1 MATSKQTFVRATENQ
16 YSVSTQREEEM
27 HVKAP
32 LTTMYVHNGSAP
44 GLQPYRH
51 APPGALQDAM
61 VVPLFVPRMCSNQ
74 PLPALTLHIASTT
87 DLQQQRMS
95 APATSSRPKS
105 IGKHVCPHCGKDC
118 LKPSVLEKHLRCH
131 TGERPYPCTTC
142 GISFK
147 TQSNLYKHK
156 RTQAHARLSSESDKG
171 SFSSQE
177 STDISKE
184 NCISSSPEM
193 HGKDS
198 ADMKNTDGV
207 FPAVTVTTHCQVHK
221 CIESGTEWPLHKT
234 AMDGF
239 STTLT
244 LQDKVNTS
252 SKNVELSFE
261 SKDSCAHK
269 NRSTS
274 GENGHVP
281 LTSNRTP
288 LQRQEALFSKP
299 WESPGSRR
307 KSQSHDSTDSGFSDS
322 SELHSSSS
330 PGLSLHDPS
339 MESLPETTMKHQ
351 ELCASQA
358 PLKMSPD
365 DIKSNVS
372 IQEKQKLEERI
383 SKLIHENSVLVED
396 KQLENVRPRKTVL
409 SKQGSID
416 LPVPYTYKDS
426 FHFEIRSS
434 KHIAS
439 SQKQDRGGG
448 DIYSSMPT
456 QDFTSLEHAPLT
468 RSSSLPF
475 TMGGK
480 NSDGAVN
487 PNISRR
493 CSAGHVN
500 PFGSTDQQAPIHRS
514 LVRQVAVDCLSSL
527 NGSSVD
533 RGSISSLSSDG
544 DNTDTGTETNIKGN
558 YRKKTQKFDYTKW
571 HTYKGGTFRKLYNTG
586 RDSPLK
592 TKKTT
597 SSIEQTDS
605 LEIQV
610 SQPRDSVSVSPN
622 FTSCSFVCNPQT
634 AEMSLAQKPNQVTS
648 YILLKSPLGK
658 TVEEPK
664 QMLMLQNTQSSD
676 FHIPSERKKQRTGSN
691 VHMPTM
697 TGPSIRQ
704 VNANLWGLMSKP
716 FPSTCGTHS
725 SIKGPAQKGNK
736 PNLQAQNSFIQ
747 FSKANQL
754 LCKTTSPAFCLI
766 NMEGTSATPSVS
778 TNSFTLPEAKTS
790 FPPKYQLKIPSSAD
804 GVSTSCS
811 SPTLPGFSQSHPTT
825 VQCHPEN
832 AFPNLKQ
839 SQGLS
844 KVPPFEQS
852 KQCKLCE
859 TTSIHTDFSSLQNQ
873 TNTLSK
879 VLTQLQ
885 PTKPTSVSHISPV
898 ALPTVQQQQSSCTKD
913 VVENQST
920 NPVSSSHPLKTSEN
934 IQSFTSVSCSGS
946 ANTTIQI
953 YPSATMSSTIQND
966 HVPPVFTFEKPSG
979 LTEDTEFTSSKMATD
994 DFQSSHSEGKV
1005 TLWSGSTQSQA
1016 QNTFYVRTADLQIVM
1031 QLISDEQLALIEPQ
1045 IEKIDFKPA
1054 ESCSVTSICTN
1065 QISLSQEVYSD
1076 DVTTVGVTQDMVN
1089 SENKEQIATFSNLQ
1103 NAIHNSSA
1111 NLGTPCVSSWS
1122 HPQKKFHI
1130 SASTGQFNETDKIPK
1145 NFHDRKSV
1153 GFNVTTELHHNQ
1165 ASGDKLS
1172 ELDLV
1177 DKKQD
1182 NKDHSFVR
1190 NLDTVNYLD
1199 SKVTFSQDQ
1208 SDTKQE
1214 LNIEKF
1220 VLKEKF
1226 CLIDSNHTQTIKNIN
1241 PEEANKTRPLMP
1253 VTLLRDIEGVQLN
1266 SLTTSQ
1272 NGSCFADK
1280 MIQMTT
1286 LTESQ
1291 QMQKV
1296 LISTTQPDQSK
1307 SCWAACSA
1315 TEEMKTCSTGELKLR
1330 AHRNETFSSH
1340 QTTTHHEIQKD
1351 FGRTHVD
1358 YIENVKAY
1366 TVTPNRTSNSITE
1379 DNSEFGN
1386 TPVHTHHDN
1395 LDIFTGAGE
1404 DGALKNLWFQMDS
1417 KTDSRESDPRE
1428 PESGVTDE
1436 EKPGPKMTDINNTC
1450 KSCENNGKS
1459 KEESCED
1466 HQTADQAH
1474 HCLSQEVINASLNIS
1489 NPTHNENF
1497 SVPNNPAPSVCNI
1510 FSQTSPSQGQE
1521 GFNNYARRDSEDE
1534 VFGKGTSQET
1544 SQSET
1549 TSPAYG
1555 IILPSPGLD
1564 GDRFSIQP
1572 CRHLLVP
1579 PLMVNGKQKEIQKE
1593 TQTRNNM
1600 TLWTYGTQTQVISP
1614 QNKQNSAIISGSVW
1628 QNHGSASV
1636 TEVVSTSTTP
1646 ASCVALMSF
1655 NSPHKTYNQ
1664 ITHTNQTGSLPTV
1677 SNSHTNF
1684 KLMYSG
1690 NSSYLEHEDSNSSSD
1705 DEQKLV
1711 IELE

>member
-1 MATSKQTFVRATENQ
+1 MATSKQSFVRSTENP
-16 YSVSTQREEEM
+16 YPVSTQREEEM
-27 HVKAP
+27 LVKAP
-32 LTTMYVHNGSAP
+32 LTTMYVHDGSAP
-44 GLQPYRH
+44 GLQQYRQ
-51 APPGALQDAM
+51 ARPGALQDAV

-87 DLQQQRMS
+87 TLQQQRLG

-156 RTQAHARLSSESDKG
+156 RTQAHARLFSESDKG
-171 SFSSQE
+171 TFSSQE
-177 STDISKE
+177 STNISKD
-184 NCISSSPEM
+184 NCISSSSEM
-193 HGKDS
+193 HGEDS
-198 ADMKNTDGV
+198 VDMKNTDEV
-207 FPAVTVTTHCQVHK
+207 FPAVSVTTHCQVDR
-221 CIESGTEWPLHKT
+221 CTESGTEWPLHKT
-234 AMDGF
+234 FIDGF
-239 STTLT
+239 STTPT
-244 LQDKVNTS
+244 LHDKVVTS
-252 SKNVELSFE
+252 SKNVKLSSE
-261 SKDSCAHK
+261 SKDSCAYK

-274 GENGHVP
+274 GENERVP

-299 WESPGSRR
+299 WESPASRR

-322 SELHSSSS
+322 SEHHSFSS
-330 PGLSLHDPS
+330 PGSSLHDPS

-358 PLKMSPD
+358 PLKMSLND
-365 DIKSNVS
+365 TKSKVS

-434 KHIAS
+434 KHFTS

-480 NSDGAVN
+480 HSDGAIN

-500 PFGSTDQQAPIHRS
+500 PFGSTDQQAPSHRS

-544 DNTDTGTETNIKGN
+544 DNTDIGTETTIKGN

-571 HTYKGGTFRKLYNTG
+571 HTYKGGTFRKLYNPD

-592 TKKTT
+592 TKKTA

-605 LEIQV
+605 LEIQI
-610 SQPRDSVSVSPN
+610 SQPRDSASVSPN
-622 FTSCSFVCNPQT
+622 FTSCSVVCNSQT
-634 AEMSLAQKPNQVTS
+634 AEMSLAQKLNQVTSS
-648 YILLKSPLGK
+648 YILLKSPLRK

-664 QMLMLQNTQSSD
+664 QMLTLQNTQSSD

-691 VHMPTM
+691 VHMLTM
-697 TGPSIRQ
+697 TGPSIRP
-704 VNANLWGLMSKP
+704 VNANLWGLISKP
-716 FPSTCGTHS
+716 LPSTCGTHS
-725 SIKGPAQKGNK
+725 SIKGPAHKVNK
-736 PNLQAQNSFIQ
+736 PNLHAQSSFIQ
-747 FSKANQL
+747 FSKANKL
-754 LCKTTSPAFCLI
+754 LCKTPSPAFCLI
-766 NMEGTSATPSVS
+766 NMGGTSGTPSVS
-778 TNSFTLPEAKTS
+778 TNSPTLPEAKTS

-804 GVSTSCS
+804 GVLTSCS
-811 SPTLPGFSQSHPTT
+811 SLTLPEFSQSHPTT
-825 VQCHPEN
+825 VQTVQCHTEN
-832 AFPNLKQ
+832 EN
-839 SQGLS
+839 QGPS
-844 KVPPFEQS
+844 KVPPFEQT

-859 TTSIHTDFSSLQNQ
+859 TTSILTDFSSLQNQ

-879 VLTQLQ
+879 VLPQLQ
-885 PTKPTSVSHISPV
+885 PTTPTSVSLISAV
-898 ALPTVQQQQSSCTKD
+898 VLPTVQHQQSSCTKD

-920 NPVSSSHPLKTSEN
+920 NPVSSSHPVKTSAN
-934 IQSFTSVSCSGS
+934 ILSFTSGSCSGS
-946 ANTTIQI
+946 ANTTVQI
-953 YPSATMSSTIQND
+953 YPSTTMSSTIQND
-966 HVPPVFTFEKPSG
+966 HVSQVFTFEKPPG
-979 LTEDTEFTSSKMATD
+979 LTEDTQFTSSKMATG

-1031 QLISDEQLALIEPQ
+1031 QLISDEQLALIEPH

-1065 QISLSQEVYSD
+1065 QISLSQEEYSN

-1089 SENKEQIATFSNLQ
+1089 LENKEQNAAFSNLK
-1103 NAIHNSSA
+1103 NAIHDSSA
-1111 NLGTPCVSSWS
+1111 NSNTCVSSWS
-1122 HPQKKFHI
+1122 HPQKKFHN

-1145 NFHDRKSV
+1145 NFQDRKSV
-1153 GFNVTTELHHNQ
+1153 EFNVTTELHHSL
-1165 ASGDKLS
+1165 SGDKLS

-1177 DKKQD
+1177 DKRQD
-1182 NKDHSFVR
+1182 NKHHIFVR
-1190 NLDTVNYLD
+1190 NLVNSFDT
-1199 SKVTFSQDQ
+1199 KVTFSQDQ
-1208 SDTKQE
+1208 TDTKQE
-1214 LNIEKF
+1214 LNIEKS
-1220 VLKEKF
+1220 VLKEMF
-1226 CLIDSNHTQTIKNIN
+1226 CLKDSNHTQTIKNTD
-1241 PEEANKTRPLMP
+1241 PEEVNKTRPLMP
-1253 VTLLRDIEGVQLN
+1253 VTLLRDIEGVQLH
-1266 SLTTSQ
+1266 SLTASQ
-1272 NGSCFADK
+1272 YGSCFADK
-1280 MIQMTT
+1280 MIPMTT
-1286 LTESQ
+1286 PTESQ

-1296 LISTTQPDQSK
+1296 LISTTQPCQSK

-1315 TEEMKTCSTGELKLR
+1315 TKEMKTCSTSKLKLR
-1330 AHRNETFSSH
+1330 AHQNETFLSD
-1340 QTTTHHEIQKD
+1340 QTTTHYEIQKD
-1351 FGRTHVD
+1351 FGQTRVD
-1358 YIENVKAY
+1358 YTENVKAY

-1379 DNSEFGN
+1379 DSSEFGS

-1395 LDIFTGAGE
+1395 LDIFTGPGE
-1404 DGALKNLWFQMDS
+1404 DGALKNVWFQRDS
-1417 KTDSRESDPRE
+1417 KTDSRESDPRK
-1428 PESGVTDE
+1428 PESGVRDE
-1436 EKPGPKMTDINNTC
+1436 EKPGPKMTDMNNTC

-1466 HQTADQAH
+1466 HKTADQAH
-1474 HCLSQEVINASLNIS
+1474 HHLSQEVINASLNIS

-1497 SVPNNPAPSVCNI
+1497 SVPNNPETSVCNI
-1510 FSQTSPSQGQE
+1510 FSQTCPSQGQE
-1521 GFNNYARRDSEDE
+1521 GFNNYARRDSEDK

-1564 GDRFSIQP
+1564 IDRFSIQP

-1579 PLMVNGKQKEIQKE
+1579 PLLVNGKQKEIQKE

-1600 TLWTYGTQTQVISP
+1600 TLWTYGTQPQVISP
-1614 QNKQNSAIISGSVW
+1614 QNKQNSATVSGSVW
-1628 QNHGSASV
+1628 QNHGSALV
-1636 TEVVSTSTTP
+1636 TEVVRTSTTP
-1646 ASCVALMSF
+1646 SSCAALMSF

-1664 ITHTNQTGSLPTV
+1664 ISHTNQTGSLQV
-1677 SNSHTNF
+1677 INSQTNF
-1684 KLMYSG
+1684 KLNYSG